1 MKDTITLDTFRDEMI
16 KEEHGFSW
24 EGATALFDYLVELE
38 EDTGEEMEFDPI
50 AFRCEFSEYESL
62 KELNENYPEY
72 NYIQHSPKVSNRLR
86 DYQDRTTVIEV
97 PNTQRI
103 IIQEF

>member
-1 MKDTITLDTFRDEMI
+1 MKDTVTLNTFRDVMI
-16 KEEHGFSW
+16 KEEYGFSW

-50 AFRCEFSEYESL
+50 AISCDFSEYENLQEVLEGCSIDYVKNMKDL
-62 KELNENYPEY
+62 KD
-72 NYIQHSPKVSNRLR
+72 QT
-86 DYQDRTTVIEV
+86 QVIEV
-97 PNTQRI
+97 SGTQRI

>member
-1 MKDTITLDTFRDEMI
+1 MKDTITLNTFRDEMI

-50 AFRCEFSEYESL
+50 AFRCDFSEYENLQEVLEGCSIDYVKNMKDL
-62 KELNENYPEY
+62 KD
-72 NYIQHSPKVSNRLR
+72 QT
-86 DYQDRTTVIEV
+86 QVIEV
-97 PNTQRI
+97 SGTQRI